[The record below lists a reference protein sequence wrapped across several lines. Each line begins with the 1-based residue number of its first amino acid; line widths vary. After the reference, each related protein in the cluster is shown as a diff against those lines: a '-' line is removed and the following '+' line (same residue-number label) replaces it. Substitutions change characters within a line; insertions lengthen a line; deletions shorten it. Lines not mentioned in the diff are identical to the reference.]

1 MGFHWKSLGYNS
13 LQEFVNAMYES
24 EAKQVE
30 AMMKFI
36 KANGLLVHLKSKN
49 WVKFARGYNGVGY
62 AKNNYHI
69 KLANA
74 YNKYKGS

>member
-1 MGFHWKSLGYNS
+1 MGFHWKSLDYNS

-36 KANGLLVHLKSKN
+36 KVNGLLAHLKSKN
-49 WVKFARGYNGVGY
+49 WVKFARGYNGAGY
-62 AKNNYHI
+62 AKNTYDA
-69 KLANA
+69 KLAHA
-74 YNKYKGS
+74 YCKYVS